1 MMNAPVRRLKE
12 PYRPAG
18 PFFGQRAAHA
28 ARRSHRRPNPARRL
42 LAMMLICGAI
52 AVGLYVGPYLPGNLI
67 QMVERLPYADTLVG
81 WLPANRTEIS
91 PSVLRPS
98 EGGVLAARAMPI
110 CGGGYRA
117 NCVVDGDTVWIDHE
131 KIRLETI
138 DAPEVHG
145 RCNYETD
152 LAAKATKRL
161 QSLLSG
167 RRMTIVRSGNDI
179 YGRTLARVSTDRGEV
194 GGILASEG
202 LARLW
207 TGHREPWC

>member
-1 MMNAPVRRLKE
+1 MMNAPVRRLKR
-12 PYRPAG
+12 PYRPVG
-18 PFFGQRAAHA
+18 STFGRRASHA
-28 ARRSHRRPNPARRL
+28 ARRSHRPPDPARRL
-42 LAMMLICGAI
+42 LAMMLICGAA
-52 AVGLYVGPYLPGNLI
+52 AVGFYAVPYLPASLNRI
-67 QMVERLPYADTLVG
+67 VERMPYADTLVG
-81 WLPANRTEIS
+81 WLPASRTEES
-91 PSVLRPS
+91 SSVLRPS
-98 EGGVLAARAMPI
+98 EGRAVAARIMPI
-110 CGGGYRA
+110 CGDGYRA
-117 NCVVDGDTVWIDHE
+117 NCVVDGDTVWVDHE

-152 LAAKATKRL
+152 LAAKATRRL

-167 RRMTIVRSGNDI
+167 QRMTIVRSGNDI

-202 LARLW
+202 LARRW

>member
-1 MMNAPVRRLKE
+1 
-12 PYRPAG
+12 
-18 PFFGQRAAHA
+18 
-28 ARRSHRRPNPARRL
+28 
-42 LAMMLICGAI
+42 MMLICAAA
-52 AVGLYVGPYLPGNLI
+52 AVAFYAVPYLPTSLNRV
-67 QMVERLPYADTLVG
+67 VERLPYADTLVG
-81 WLPANRTEIS
+81 WLPAKPTVS
-91 PSVLRPS
+91 PPALRPS

-138 DAPEVHG
+138 DAPEIHG

-179 YGRTLARVSTDRGEV
+179 YGRTLARVSTDRGEI